1 MSTKAKLTRRNFIRQ
16 VGAYGGCAFTTMT
29 ALGLMTQATGHG
41 AELTGLT
48 HIGGKSKKRVLIL
61 GAGIAGLTTAY
72 ELGKLGFDCVILEP
86 RAIPGGRS
94 MTLRRGDT
102 ITETTGASQ
111 TCKFDEGLYFNPGPS
126 RFPQW
131 HVTMDYCRELG
142 VEVQPF
148 VNLNENAFYY
158 GEGDIGPMAGKRARI
173 REVKTDLRGYTAEL
187 LAKVADDEALDTEL
201 TASDKEA
208 LLDFLHYEGGL
219 SGSQHEYRGHN
230 RRGYKV
236 WPGGGLQE
244 GELGEPYKFS
254 ELLQSGFGNLFHRAN
269 EYQYQSQMFTPAG
282 GMDKIPMALAEKVK
296 DKIVYGAQVKEIR
309 RTNPGARV
317 VYTVNGEDKELS
329 GDYCVCTIPPTIL
342 RRLQTDFSP
351 MLKNTLNIVPFQNSG
366 KIGMQFKR
374 RFWEEDDRIYGG
386 ISWTNLPVAE
396 IWYPSN
402 GFMGKK
408 GIMGGYYVFG
418 PTSDQLGRMT
428 PEQRLEFALSHG
440 EKVHPQYR
448 EEFETAF
455 SVNWSSI
462 PHIEGCLAH
471 FPQAMLKTF
480 YPLLIKPE
488 GELYLAASWASHL
501 GGWQAGAFEAARIAV
516 KSIHER
522 TMAS

>member
-1 MSTKAKLTRRNFIRQ
+1 MSTKSKLSRRDFVRQ
-16 VGAYGGCAFTTMT
+16 VGAYGGCAFTTLT
-29 ALGLMTQATGHG
+29 ALGLLTQATGHG
-41 AELTGLT
+41 AELDGLP
-48 HIGGKSKKRVLIL
+48 HVGNKPNKSVLIL

-72 ELGKLGFDCVILEP
+72 ELGKLGFDCTILEP
-86 RAIPGGRS
+86 RPIPGGRS
-94 MTLRRGDT
+94 MTIRRGDKL
-102 ITETTGASQ
+102 TETTGATQ
-111 TCKFDEGLYFNPGPS
+111 TCAFEEGQYFNPGPS

-142 VEVQPF
+142 VKVQPF
-148 VNLNENAFYY
+148 VNLNENAYYY
-158 GEGDIGPMAGKRARI
+158 GEGDIGPLAGEKHRI

-187 LAKVADDEALDTEL
+187 LAKVADQGKLDTEL
-201 TASDKEA
+201 SKEDVEA
-208 LLDFLHYEGGL
+208 LVDFLHYEGGL
-219 SGSQHEYRGHN
+219 SGSQNEYKGHD

-244 GELGEPYKFS
+244 GELDEPYAFS
-254 ELLQSGFGNLFHRAN
+254 ELLKSGFGNLFHRAN
-269 EYQYQSQMFTPAG
+269 EYQYQSQMFTPEG

-309 RTNPGARV
+309 RTNPGAKV
-317 VYTVNGEDKELS
+317 IYTHEGTEKELT
-329 GDYCVCTIPPTIL
+329 GDFCVCTIPPTIL
-342 RRLQTDFSP
+342 RRLKTDFSP

-366 KIGMQFKR
+366 KVGLQFKR
-374 RFWEEDDRIYGG
+374 RFWEEDDRIFGG
-386 ISWTNLPVAE
+386 ISWTNLPIGE

-402 GFMGKK
+402 GFMGSK
-408 GIMGGYYVFG
+408 GVMGGYYVFG
-418 PTSDQLGRMT
+418 PVSDQLGRMT
-428 PEQRLEFALSHG
+428 PEERIEFALKNG

-448 EEFETAF
+448 KEFENGFA
-455 SVNWSSI
+455 VNWATI

-501 GGWQAGAFEAARIAV
+501 GGWQAGAFEAARLTT

-522 TMAS
+522 VMAS

>member
-1 MSTKAKLTRRNFIRQ
+1 MSKPEKLTRRNFIRQ
-16 VGAYGGCAFTTMT
+16 VGAYGGCAFTTLT
-29 ALGLMTQATGHG
+29 ALGLLTQATGFG
-41 AELTGLT
+41 ADLSDLP
-48 HIGGKSKKRVLIL
+48 HIGNKSKKRVLIL

-86 RAIPGGRS
+86 RAKAGGRS
-94 MTLRRGDT
+94 ITIRRGDK
-102 ITETTGASQ
+102 ITETNGYSQ
-111 TCKFDEGLYFNPGPS
+111 TCAFDEGLYYNPGPS

-142 VEVQPF
+142 VEIEPF

-158 GEGDIGPMAGKRARI
+158 SEGDVGPLAGKRTRI

-187 LAKVADDEALDTEL
+187 LAKVAEQDKLDQEL
-201 TASDKEA
+201 SAEDKEA

-219 SGSQHEYRGHN
+219 NRSHEYTGHN

-244 GELGEPYKFS
+244 GEMDDPYQLS

-269 EYQYQSQMFTPAG
+269 EYQYQSQMFTPKG
-282 GMDKIPMALAEKVK
+282 GMDKIPMALAEKLK
-296 DKIVYGAQVKEIR
+296 GKIVYGAQVKEIR
-309 RTNPGARV
+309 RTDPGSRI
-317 VYTVNGEDKELS
+317 VYSHQGEDKELT
-329 GDYCVCTIPPTIL
+329 GDFCVCTIPPTIL
-342 RRLQTDFSP
+342 RKLQTDFSP

-374 RFWEEDDRIYGG
+374 RFWEEDDRVFGG
-386 ISWTNLPVAE
+386 ITWTNLPVAE
-396 IWYPSN
+396 VWYPSN
-402 GFMGKK
+402 GFLGSK
-408 GIMGGYYVFG
+408 GVMGGYYTFG
-418 PTSDQLGRMT
+418 PVSDQLGKMS
-428 PEQRLEFALSHG
+428 PEERTEFALSYG
-440 EKVHPQYR
+440 EKIHPQYR
-448 EEFETAF
+448 EEFENAV
-455 SVNWSSI
+455 SINWATL

-488 GELYLAASWASHL
+488 GELYIAASWASHL
-501 GGWQAGAFEAARIAV
+501 GGWQAGAFEAARLTT

-522 TMAS
+522 AMAS